1 MQKPKDKVAINSIPY
16 GAYEAGTTDGEM
28 RTDEKYHLNEICTA
42 TDIRWQ
48 PIKQIPATV
57 LKRHKQDSKEHT
69 PVKLIKAQ
77 EIQ

>member
-28 RTDEKYHLNEICTA
+28 RTDEKYHF
-42 TDIRWQ
+42 RWQ

>member
-28 RTDEKYHLNEICTA
+28 RTDEKYHLNEICT
-42 TDIRWQ
+42 DIQ
-48 PIKQIPATV
+48 GNGYPVAATV

>member
-28 RTDEKYHLNEICTA
+28 RTDEKFRA